1 MTPLK
6 LLENTESLRLMHK
19 EDLEILGQLLQP
31 LHVQKD
37 QILIREGKRSPAAF
51 LVIRGELQVEKTLP
65 GKTKRVLV
73 SKVPE
78 GEWIGMVSIIDG
90 EPATATITALGDG
103 QVLAMDRANF
113 ETFQAQDSATS
124 MRFSRTILACMAQQ
138 LLRVN
143 QHLLEL
149 RSVTEKQ

>member
-1 MTPLK
+1 MTPLN
-6 LLENTESLRLMHK
+6 LLENTETLRLMQK
-19 EDLEILGQLLQP
+19 DDLEVLCQILQP
-31 LHVQKD
+31 IHVQKD

-65 GKTKRVLV
+65 GKTKRILV
-73 SKVPE
+73 SRVPE
-78 GEWIGMVSIIDG
+78 GEWIGMVSIMDG
-90 EPATATITALGDG
+90 QPATATITALTDG
-103 QVLAMDRANF
+103 HVLAMDRANF
-113 ETFQAQDSATS
+113 EALQSQDSATS
-124 MRFSRTILACMAQQ
+124 MRFIRTILACMAQQ